1 VHGVPPV
8 HEHVA
13 APLQFTVQ
21 LPAVQ
26 LVIVH
31 DCALLHVSVQWP
43 PVQSIVQVPPVHVVA
58 QPPPAHPVLH
68 EVVLMHV

>member
-1 VHGVPPV
+1 MHVPPV

-31 DCALLHVSVQWP
+31 DCALLHVSVQLP
-43 PVQSIVQVPPVHVVA
+43 PGQSIVQAPPVHVVS
-58 QPPPAHPVLH
+58 QLPPLHPVLH
-68 EVVLMHV
+68 DVVFVQV